1 MKIAALPMYDF
12 PELRW
17 ATDAVWAAIAAR
29 VPGAP
34 AALERSREID
44 DVWTDPD
51 LLLAQTCGYPLMTS
65 LAGRVRLLATPRYRA
80 EGCDGPNYRSAVIVR
95 AGDPAATLADLRGRR
110 CAVNGTGSN
119 SGMNVLRAAIA
130 PLATNGR
137 FFDQV
142 AITGSHEASI
152 EAVAQ
157 NIADIAAIDCITW
170 AQLQRLRPD
179 SVAGLRVLDWTEA
192 SPGLPL
198 ITSEHTSAHA
208 LSRLANALLDL
219 NADQTLA
226 PALAALLIDGFE
238 ILPLQAYAAIL
249 DLEHRASRLGY
260 KVLQ

>member
-1 MKIAALPMYDF
+1 
-12 PELRW
+12 
-17 ATDAVWAAIAAR
+17 
-29 VPGAP
+29 
-34 AALERSREID
+34 
-44 DVWTDPD
+44 
-51 LLLAQTCGYPLMTS
+51 
-65 LAGRVRLLATPRYRA
+65 
-80 EGCDGPNYRSAVIVR
+80 
-95 AGDPAATLADLRGRR
+95 
-110 CAVNGTGSN
+110 
-119 SGMNVLRAAIA
+119 
-130 PLATNGR
+130 
-137 FFDQV
+137 
-142 AITGSHEASI
+142 
-152 EAVAQ
+152 VAQ